1 MIRYTHGSL
10 GSVVV
15 FPYERN
21 MISLSDD
28 LKSQEGQCLYDILD
42 RDICRELVCQTAT
55 PASAMKTSLAEEAS
69 SST

>member
-1 MIRYTHGSL
+1 
-10 GSVVV
+10 
-15 FPYERN
+15 